1 MNDNLLDGAPQPQ
14 DDRWISLHVF
24 YAANSNPVLV
34 QCIGPLVA
42 ELRERG
48 LLSKWFFIRYWL
60 EGPHTRIRLLPA
72 PDADVDEVRQLA
84 ESSIAAYLKRRPAL
98 YEEDRNNSDGLYK
111 NMFLA
116 EYSQER
122 WDADYGPDG
131 EMPFRDNNSVAEI
144 EYEREYGRYGGVTAL
159 ALAESHFERSSDH
172 VLSLLASTNV
182 HVRTVLL
189 GQAAQLTMALCLTFL
204 PDEAAIAEFLTRYRK
219 MWEASYQESSDEQ
232 HDKFDRSYDRMAD
245 RFVQRLRQLRAAA
258 RGEQA
263 AATPS
268 EQSWLAHCV
277 ELRDQV
283 LVLAAAGELS
293 FRDGV
298 VTDPATALS
307 IVLSSYV
314 HMTNNRLGV
323 SILDEIYLSYVI
335 VKALAELAPVAV
347 AP

>member
-1 MNDNLLDGAPQPQ
+1 MNDNQSGQGVLDDG
-14 DDRWISLHVF
+14 DSWISLHVF

-34 QCIGPLVA
+34 HCIGPLVA

-72 PDADVDEVRQLA
+72 PDADPDEVRRIA
-84 ESSIAAYLKRRPAL
+84 ESAIAAYLKRRPAL
-98 YEEDRNNSDGLYK
+98 YEEDRNNSDDLYK

-122 WDADYGPDG
+122 WDELYGEDG
-131 EMPFRDNNSVAEI
+131 RMPFRDNNSVAEI
-144 EYEREYGRYGGVTAL
+144 AYEREYSRYGGPVGM

-189 GQAAQLTMALCLTFL
+189 GQAAQLTLTLCLTFL
-204 PDEAAIAEFLTRYRK
+204 PDEAAVAQFLVRYRT
-219 MWEASYQESSDEQ
+219 MWETSYQEPSDSQ
-232 HDKFDRSYDRMAD
+232 HEKFDNSYDRMSE
-245 RFVQRLRQLRAAA
+245 RFVQRLRQLRAVA
-258 RGEQA
+258 RGEQPA
-263 AATPS
+263 PTPA

-277 ELRDQV
+277 ELREQT
-283 LVLAAAGELS
+283 LRHAEAGELS

-298 VTDPATALS
+298 VTDPQAALA

-314 HMTNNRLGV
+314 HMTNNRLGI

-335 VKALAELAPVAV
+335 VKGLAELAPAAV
-347 AP
+347 AS